1 MAEQFEPITVARF
14 TAGPGDQDQE
24 KPGLFRFQFLLSRR
38 APDLWVRATS
48 ADLGD
53 GGRPHICIQRYAWA
67 YHDRIVVRCTPE
79 EAQRIKDSLN
89 RDVLPSIT
97 QPYLRAA
104 EAARARSEVA
114 NREQQKILKS
124 VEDAIRNQQ

>member
-1 MAEQFEPITVARF
+1 MAEPFEEITVTRF
-14 TAGPGDQDQE
+14 TASAGDQDAD

-38 APDLWVRATS
+38 APDLWVRAAA

-53 GGRPHICIQRYAWA
+53 GDRPHFCIQRYAWA
-67 YHDRIVVRCTPE
+67 YPDRIVVRCSPD

-89 RDVLPSIT
+89 RDVLPSVT
-97 QPYLRAA
+97 QTYLRAA
-104 EAARARSEVA
+104 EAARARNEA
-114 NREQQKILKS
+114 ADRAQQQILKS